1 MTTELYIKVDN
12 KWSKVDLFND
22 IEIPLTMRVTDL
34 PIGVRASG
42 FSLDF
47 DIPNTSNNCKIF
59 GLAHE
64 LDIYKGS
71 FEVGKNYDAYL
82 TDGGLTTFEGQF
94 RLKKVIKTPT
104 SWHYVGYL
112 YSGVK
117 NFIDALGTSTLIGND
132 DTSLD
137 LDFSEYDTPDED
149 MTLNDFVG
157 RLQSHFTDGEDWGLT
172 VIDKT
177 NKNSVSFTSNAQP
190 WTANELTPYLGAMGI
205 FNRIIHSAGYDY
217 DSKFLMGT
225 DGNAY
230 LQDPR
235 WVDTIGQFDVYS
247 MIYPYM
253 RHNSN
258 IQVLNKASSVVSQ
271 SNSNAQTDLVSG
283 SSPSLEKMWFEVYNG
298 TYGPRNW
305 TLNFDTNNYIIQ
317 NNLVNPTLTAWK
329 FVVPRS
335 GIYNMK
341 FNIPVYI
348 RTQWYCDATGNLLS
362 GRDTVTAVRPENT
375 FSYEMTLMKNGRAI
389 HTIYDNRT
397 YRHETP
403 GGTSDIFT
411 LDNAGYTHL
420 TEDLAFNY
428 NDNVYLSNGDIIE
441 VYCWVQLQQW
451 ENVWFPDQ
459 EEYRSRPSLGYTGHY
474 IDVPW
479 SHYPQLAPVRPV
491 NLSFHVPSAAD
502 DVIISIAQQ
511 DGFYE
516 GNPFYPNEILN
527 PKTTKLDFFNTFVK
541 MFNLY
546 VEDVSGKPKP
556 DGSGIYPNKCLRIE
570 PYECYYDVNQ
580 ANTLDWTDKIDW
592 DNVEYN
598 RVEEYLYNTQRF
610 TIEQNN
616 DFFNEDYNSTWI
628 MDYGCR
634 DVKGPYC
641 TTNEENKIELKN
653 GGFCCG
659 LVSQYTD
666 TIQCPKAFTINKQGN
681 VDTKKEY
688 SDALFFLWRNKT
700 QLKTQTGNNYLIKLQ
715 SNLSAASINI
725 NDYYCADVA
734 NNGYGEDT
742 ATLLWASPQNRE
754 LKNDLYNAFY
764 KKQIDDYTSPDAM
777 VMKAQIYLSSFD
789 ITKLKLSDRI
799 IIDGRAWRILEL
811 NQWKNEKTP
820 CEIILIK
827 VLN

>member
-1 MTTELYIKVDN
+1 MTTELYIKIDN
-12 KWSKVDLFND
+12 KWSRIDLFND
-22 IEIPLTMRVTDL
+22 IEIPLTMRVSDL
-34 PIGVRASG
+34 ATNTKATG

-117 NFIDALGTSTLIGND
+117 NFIDALGTSTLCGND
-132 DTSLD
+132 DASLD
-137 LDFSEYDTPDED
+137 LNFDEMNTPASE
-149 MTLNDFVG
+149 MTLSDFVD
-157 RLQSHFTDGEDWGLT
+157 RLQMHDTSGEDWALT
-172 VIDKT
+172 LIDKT
-177 NKNSVSFTSNAQP
+177 NKFSQNFSSGSQTWYTDQC
-190 WTANELTPYLGAMGI
+190 TPYLYAMAI

-225 DGNAY
+225 DGNTY

-258 IQVLNKASSVVSQ
+258 IHTTTPTSSTITQNANTSAILAEALYYKESTLEEVNLIDRIMHLNTTDFVLNEVNVSSDLTAYQFVAPTNGYYNINWNFNVEGRAQLRNYESDAPAGFNTINTQGNKPYAVWVELQKNNSLIGGRVYASGTVTGDYTPYTEYSPETELNERYV
-271 SNSNAQTDLVSG
+271 TLHSG
-283 SSPSLEKMWFEVYNG
+283 NFHYENQALWLNTGDTLKLYMWIQCPVRYEVYNANTEEYETKFVWWHDSSQGG
-298 TYGPRNW
+298 TEWHYDFYPKRIQIKLTNAGSDVIVSN
-305 TLNFDTNNYIIQ
+305 TLN
-317 NNLVNPTLTAWK
+317 
-329 FVVPRS
+329 
-335 GIYNMK
+335 
-341 FNIPVYI
+341 
-348 RTQWYCDATGNLLS
+348 
-362 GRDTVTAVRPENT
+362 
-375 FSYEMTLMKNGRAI
+375 
-389 HTIYDNRT
+389 
-397 YRHETP
+397 
-403 GGTSDIFT
+403 
-411 LDNAGYTHL
+411 
-420 TEDLAFNY
+420 
-428 NDNVYLSNGDIIE
+428 
-441 VYCWVQLQQW
+441 
-451 ENVWFPDQ
+451 
-459 EEYRSRPSLGYTGHY
+459 
-474 IDVPW
+474 
-479 SHYPQLAPVRPV
+479 
-491 NLSFHVPSAAD
+491 
-502 DVIISIAQQ
+502 

-516 GNPFYPNEILN
+516 GNPFEPECILN
-527 PKTTKLDFFNTFVK
+527 PKTTKLEFFNNFVK

-570 PYECYYDVNQ
+570 PYECFYDSNMS
-580 ANTLDWTDKIDW
+580 NTVDWTDKIDW
-592 DNVEYN
+592 NSVEYN
-598 RVEEYLYNTQRF
+598 RVEDYLYNTQKYSF
-610 TIEQNN
+610 EQNK
-616 DFFNEDYNSTWI
+616 DFFNEDYNNTWI
-628 MDYGCR
+628 QDYGCR

-641 TTNEENKIELKN
+641 TTNEETKIESQL
-653 GGFCCG
+653 GGYCAG
-659 LVSQYTD
+659 VVNSSTD
-666 TIQCPKAFTINKQGN
+666 TIQCPKAFTLNKSN
-681 VDTKKEY
+681 ALDTKKEY
-688 SDALFFLWRNKT
+688 ADGIFFIWRNRTNSHT
-700 QLKTQTGNNYLIKLQ
+700 QIGTNYTVKLQ
-715 SNLSAASINI
+715 SRIYPGSSYNI
-725 NDYYCADVA
+725 TDYQCADVA
-734 NNGYGEDT
+734 NNGYGDDT
-742 ATLLWASPQNRE
+742 ATLLWASPQDRT

-777 VMKAQIYLSSFD
+777 VMKALIYLTSFD

-820 CEIILIK
+820 CEVILIK

>member
-1 MTTELYIKVDN
+1 
-12 KWSKVDLFND
+12 
-22 IEIPLTMRVTDL
+22 
-34 PIGVRASG
+34 
-42 FSLDF
+42 
-47 DIPNTSNNCKIF
+47 
-59 GLAHE
+59 
-64 LDIYKGS
+64 
-71 FEVGKNYDAYL
+71 
-82 TDGGLTTFEGQF
+82 
-94 RLKKVIKTPT
+94 
-104 SWHYVGYL
+104 
-112 YSGVK
+112 
-117 NFIDALGTSTLIGND
+117 
-132 DTSLD
+132 
-137 LDFSEYDTPDED
+137 
-149 MTLNDFVG
+149 
-157 RLQSHFTDGEDWGLT
+157 
-172 VIDKT
+172 
-177 NKNSVSFTSNAQP
+177 
-190 WTANELTPYLGAMGI
+190 
-205 FNRIIHSAGYDY
+205 
-217 DSKFLMGT
+217 
-225 DGNAY
+225 
-230 LQDPR
+230 
-235 WVDTIGQFDVYS
+235 
-247 MIYPYM
+247 
-253 RHNSN
+253 
-258 IQVLNKASSVVSQ
+258 
-271 SNSNAQTDLVSG
+271 
-283 SSPSLEKMWFEVYNG
+283 
-298 TYGPRNW
+298 
-305 TLNFDTNNYIIQ
+305 
-317 NNLVNPTLTAWK
+317 
-329 FVVPRS
+329 
-335 GIYNMK
+335 MK

-375 FSYEMTLMKNGRAI
+375 FSYQMTLMKNGRAI

-428 NDNVYLSNGDIIE
+428 DDNVYLSNGDVIE

-580 ANTLDWTDKIDW
+580 SSTLDWTDKIDW

-641 TTNEENKIELKN
+641 TTNEENKIELKT

-659 LVSQYTD
+659 LVSPYTD

-700 QLKTQTGNNYLIKLQ
+700 QLSTQSGNNYLIKLQ

-734 NNGYGEDT
+734 NNGYGDDT
-742 ATLLWASPQNRE
+742 ATLLWASPQDRE

-789 ITKLKLSDRI
+789 ITKLKLSDRV

-820 CEIILIK
+820 CEVILIK